1 MNAALTLHIMCIT
14 EIHYG
19 VGVIL
24 CKNTADER
32 IYLEMDEL
40 GANYKSQFPS
50 LSPPY

>member
-14 EIHYG
+14 EIHYR